1 MSLEGH
7 VQKVNDVL
15 DTYHTALY
23 PIHIITKHAKV
34 STYKSTQIHGTIVHT
49 LLNTCHHCAGSSTG
63 IKWDSKSFN
72 DLVKHSGGQPFR
84 RHRRCVPSL
93 CSVQGLNKMQNI
105 YSLCTQTV
113 HTNFEIH
120 MKWCHKRTLESI
132 KRCKQTK
139 HRKEF
144 N

>member
-1 MSLEGH
+1 MVHGEKNLDRLNGGSESSVHFVWGH
-7 VQKVNDVL
+7 RMYNV
-15 DTYHTALY
+15 
-23 PIHIITKHAKV
+23 
-34 STYKSTQIHGTIVHT
+34 VHT

-139 HRKEF
+139 RRKEF